1 MEVMEMY
8 SSLSAVGEVT
18 LIVILSLVKLDQVI
32 DGTGTPL
39 AVQLKVT
46 TSPSSPLTA
55 VSLVGSVTSTGAEN

>member
-1 MEVMEMY
+1 MEVMEIY

>member
-1 MEVMEMY
+1 M
-8 SSLSAVGEVT
+8 
-18 LIVILSLVKLDQVI
+18 LIVIPSLAALDQVI